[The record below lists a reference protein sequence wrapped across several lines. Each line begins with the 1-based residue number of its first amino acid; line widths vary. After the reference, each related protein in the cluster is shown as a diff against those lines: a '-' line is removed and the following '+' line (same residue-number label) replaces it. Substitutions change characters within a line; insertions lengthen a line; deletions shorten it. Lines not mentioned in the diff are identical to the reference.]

1 MSEDLQPVDVAA
13 ATVEPTPPVE
23 LPDGGT
29 LDAGLVDGGGQSDV
43 PADPAPVADPVAVV
57 DAAPAA
63 EPEMVEPPMVPQ
75 VAPPSPAFNAAM
87 AWINDLAATAPAA
100 NQITF
105 YQYLLNNVDGLQD
118 ALKDFS

>member
-1 MSEDLQPVDVAA
+1 MSEDLQNVAPEPL
-13 ATVEPTPPVE
+13 VEQ
-23 LPDGGT
+23 PDGGVP
-29 LDAGLVDGGGQSDV
+29 DAGLVDGGGQSDV
-43 PADPAPVADPVAVV
+43 PTDPAAAPDPVAVV
-57 DAAPAA
+57 DVAPTA
-63 EPEMVEPPMVPQ
+63 EPEMVEPPLIPQ

-87 AWINDLAATAPAA
+87 AWINGLAATAPAA